1 MYTPLNKSN
10 SEDVYEI
17 GMGSKDEI
25 TKTRNWIN
33 EIITNKDLTEG
44 NKKGQVKEPEM
55 LFYSTGR
62 DAGDNEKY
70 SVVCRY
76 HKYRKCMRGAECKY
90 RHPNV
95 CQNIEEFGL
104 CKGKCDLIHQLVCK
118 SFWFKGF

>member
-1 MYTPLNKSN
+1 MLQRQIGSKKKSTQQNDGHSCGVFTIMHASKLAVNIVNKSN

-17 GMGSKDEI
+17 GMGSKDDI

-33 EIITNKDLTEG
+33 EIITINDLTEG

-70 SVVCRY
+70 SVVCQY
-76 HKYRKCMRGAECKY
+76 HKYRKCMRGA
-90 RHPNV
+90 
-95 CQNIEEFGL
+95 
-104 CKGKCDLIHQLVCK
+104 
-118 SFWFKGF
+118 